1 MFGGSSRAALRC
13 MGGGA
18 CCSDGGAQSRAV
30 GRRCGAGRFR
40 AGRGA
45 PGMAARDPARFG
57 PWQFLLLAVGAAAAA
72 WDVGADVWVAVGYAR
87 GGQPGCAALGLGLWA
102 ACSAARQACS
112 WLWFRSDP
120 PQLRPE
126 LPRRLLAAMH
136 VLQLG
141 FFYRCCRAL
150 RLGWRLCRTEPTG
163 EERSHMAFVL
173 HDISMLRLFETFLE
187 NAPQLA
193 VLLYSVLRTNKAE
206 PAQGMGICTAFLCV
220 TWSLLDYHQSL
231 RSFLQDK
238 YEMGWGSSVIYFLW
252 NLFLLCPRI
261 LALALFA
268 LLLPYGVAVHFLL
281 VWLAMF
287 IWVSLQG
294 TDFMESPG
302 PEQLYRAM
310 VAVILYFSW
319 FNVAPGRTLQRS
331 IIYHSFILVDI
342 ALLSLAWLWGCPIEE
357 QHPHLKPAL
366 WAALSCYVLGLLLR
380 VTYYWWLHPNVR
392 AQPPSGDEVDAHG
405 RADGAV
411 QFRSISEPCE
421 PRGVS
426 QPDLVNSRLRCL
438 ARTHFPLAALAE
450 PRLLN
455 GAAAV

>member
-1 MFGGSSRAALRC
+1 MLG
-13 MGGGA
+13 
-18 CCSDGGAQSRAV
+18 
-30 GRRCGAGRFR
+30 

-45 PGMAARDPARFG
+45 PGMAARGPARFG
-57 PWQFLLLAVGAAAAA
+57 PWQWLLAAAGAAAAV
-72 WDVGADVWVAVGYAR
+72 WDAGADVWVAVGYAR
-87 GGQPGCAALGLGLWA
+87 AGQPGCAALGLGLWA
-102 ACSAARQACS
+102 AGSAARQACS

-120 PQLRPE
+120 STLRPE
-126 LPRRLLAAMH
+126 LSRRPLAALH
-136 VLQLG
+136 LLQLG
-141 FFYRCCRAL
+141 FLYRCLRAL
-150 RLGWRLCRTEPTG
+150 RLGWRLCREEATE
-163 EERSHMAFVL
+163 EERDHMAFL
-173 HDISMLRLFETFLE
+173 THDISMLRLFETFLE

-206 PAQGMGICTAFLCV
+206 PSQGMGICTAFLCV

-268 LLLPYGVAVHFLL
+268 LLWPYGVAVHFPL

-319 FNVAPGRTLQRS
+319 FNVAPGRTLYRS
-331 IIYHSFILVDI
+331 IIYHSFILLDST
-342 ALLSLAWLWGCPIEE
+342 LLTLAWLWGHPPEE
-357 QHPHLKPAL
+357 QRPYLIPVL
-366 WAALSCYVLGLLLR
+366 CAALPCYLLGLLLR
-380 VTYYWWLHPNVR
+380 VTYYGWLHPNVR
-392 AQPPSGDEVDAHG
+392 AQPRSGGDEVDAEG
-405 RADGAV
+405 RHDGV
-411 QFRSISEPCE
+411 VEFRSISEPSE
-421 PRGVS
+421 LRSVS
-426 QPDLVNSRLRCL
+426 GPDLVNSRLRCL
-438 ARTHFPLAALAE
+438 ARSHFPLSALAE